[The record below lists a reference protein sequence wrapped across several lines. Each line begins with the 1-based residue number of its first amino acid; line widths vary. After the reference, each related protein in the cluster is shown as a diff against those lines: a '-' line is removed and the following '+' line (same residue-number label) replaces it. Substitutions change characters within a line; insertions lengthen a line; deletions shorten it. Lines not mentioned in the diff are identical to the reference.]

1 MKERMNDWINKWR
14 IELIGE
20 GMKGLMNEGWQ
31 VGTVQGFDWI
41 EVSPISLHRSQ
52 N

>member
-1 MKERMNDWINKWR
+1 MDEWKDEW
-14 IELIGE
+14 
-20 GMKGLMNEGWQ
+20 MKGVWQ
-31 VGTVQGFDWI
+31 VGSVQGFDWI